1 MGRGRRRVV
10 LALVGLALA
19 AAGCGDGDG
28 GDAADDTGWI
38 VGLLDRIPDTAE
50 PFGEV
55 MVVDLPSAAAAA
67 GTAVPGSGAPDEMI
81 ADYFLGMPRDALLP
95 DLLRDPAPDFG
106 DLTADLGIDPS
117 RVLLAITAG
126 TPPETYQVLE
136 GDFDAA
142 TIDAAVR
149 SDPIWSDLLTTTE
162 HAGVAYFVWGNDF
175 EVDTSRVTPVRP
187 VGRGGRL
194 GLDDGFLY
202 WVPWTAGME
211 GLIDAGADAVATL
224 ADDPVLGRVAR
235 ALEEAGVYSAILTD
249 TPLLDDG
256 TASGRGLGVGG
267 GRDEAGAYWVI
278 VAVHDTAAAA
288 QESATAVR
296 SVLSEGT
303 ILSTGQ
309 LWSERVTGFDIEVE
323 DDMLVVVVR
332 SAGREGDWLQAYY
345 TRELPLVAAQG

>member
-1 MGRGRRRVV
+1 MARSNTKA
-10 LALVGLALA
+10 LLILVGLALVA
-19 AAGCGDGDG
+19 SACANGDEDAGRSE
-28 GDAADDTGWI
+28 WI
-38 VGLLDRIPDTAE
+38 VGLALARIPDGAE

-67 GTAVPGSGAPDEMI
+67 GMAVPGSEAPDDMI

-95 DLLRDPAPDFG
+95 DLLRDPAPEFG
-106 DLTADLGIDPS
+106 DLTVDLGIDPS
-117 RVLLAITAG
+117 RVSLAITAG

-142 TIDAAVR
+142 AIDAAVR
-149 SDPIWSDLLTTTE
+149 SDPIWSGLLRTAE
-162 HAGVAYFVWGNDF
+162 HRGVTYYAWGGDF
-175 EVDTSRVTPVRP
+175 ETDLTRVTTVRP
-187 VGRGGRL
+187 LGRGGRL
-194 GLDDGFLY
+194 ALDAGFLY
-202 WVPWTAGME
+202 WAPWTAGIE
-211 GLIDAGADAVATL
+211 GLIDAGAGAVPTL
-224 ADDPVLGRVAR
+224 ADDSRLARAAR
-235 ALEEAGVYSAILTD
+235 ALAAAGVYSAILTD
-249 TPLLDDG
+249 RPLVED
-256 TASGRGLGVGG
+256 AAVSGLVLGIGG

-278 VAVHDTAAAA
+278 VAVHDTTAAA

-309 LWSERVTGFDIEVE
+309 LWSERVTGLDIEVE

-345 TRELPLVAAQG
+345 RRELLLVAAQG